1 MPRHAD
7 WMKRWESFRYIVDAL
22 RAYIDRKPLR
32 VETEPDW
39 PLVVELA
46 SKQLVSPTIGLVL
59 HDPLGGQFDGSGF
72 LAHLHSTMV
81 TMSQKSFVLQPAKS
95 VSQALTPG
103 KQDRARQEP
112 RRDRPSSTLNI
123 HR

>member
-59 HDPLGGQFDGSGF
+59 HDPLGGQFGGSGF
-72 LAHLHSTMV
+72 LAHLHSTRFQGRMI
-81 TMSQKSFVLQPAKS
+81 QLAFVIFS
-95 VSQALTPG
+95 H
-103 KQDRARQEP
+103 ARM
-112 RRDRPSSTLNI
+112 DSTAA
-123 HR
+123 HRVKKNVRLFTN